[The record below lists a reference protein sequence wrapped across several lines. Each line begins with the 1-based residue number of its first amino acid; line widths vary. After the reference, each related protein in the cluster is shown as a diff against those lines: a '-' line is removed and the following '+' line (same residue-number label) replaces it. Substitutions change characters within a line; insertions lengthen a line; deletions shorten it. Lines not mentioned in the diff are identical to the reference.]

1 MDVSPTFTSLTD
13 FAQGSSTN
21 EGRYKALVS
30 KFTERYGRPPSH
42 LARSPG
48 RVNLIGEHI
57 DYCGYGVL
65 PMAIEQDI
73 VMAFAATDANTISI
87 SDIEEDKY
95 AAEDIDLSSDWRN
108 FSSNGS
114 VPWYNYFLC
123 GFRGI
128 IEEFSISSPVGIQV
142 MMDGSIPP
150 SSGLSSSSALVC
162 CSSIVTLVSNS
173 VPLPSK
179 TRLADICASSERYI
193 GTQGGG
199 MDQAVSFLAQPG
211 RALKIDFNPLTSSPV
226 TLPAGYSFVVSHCGN
241 SMNKAATL
249 FFNERVVE
257 CRLAAKALA
266 SLQGIEWR
274 SISKFADLQ
283 NALGYTLK
291 QMISLV
297 QDKLHKDFYTKD
309 EICGILGLNI
319 KGDELVGEVLSSMSP
334 QAQIAAKELS
344 DYKLYQR
351 ALHVFAEANRV
362 EQFKMIANG
371 EEAVDDVG
379 ASLGVLMNESHSS
392 CSGYYECSCLALDT
406 LVSNCVASGAS
417 GSRLTGAGW
426 GGCSVSIVSDSF
438 LEKFLEG
445 LRGTFFK
452 GKTDEELKT
461 KLFATRPGP
470 GAALCHL
477 K

>member
-1 MDVSPTFTSLTD
+1 MEVPPTFPSLTD
-13 FAQGSSTN
+13 LAQGSSTN
-21 EGRYKALVS
+21 EGRYKVLVS
-30 KFTERYGRPPSH
+30 KFTQKYGRPPTH
-42 LARSPG
+42 LARAPG

-95 AAEDIDLSSDWRN
+95 PANDIDLSSDWRN
-108 FSSNGS
+108 FSSNGY

-128 IEEFSISSPVGIQV
+128 IEEYSISSPAGIQV
-142 MMDGSIPP
+142 MMAGSIPP

-162 CSSIVTLVSNS
+162 CSSMVTIVTNS
-173 VPLPSK
+173 IQLPSK

-226 TLPAGYSFVVSHCGN
+226 TLPRGYSFVVSHCGQ
-241 SMNKAATL
+241 SMNKAAT
-249 FFNERVVE
+249 FSFNERVVE

-266 SLQGIEWR
+266 SLQGIDWR
-274 SISKFADLQ
+274 SIAKFSDLQ
-283 NALGYTLK
+283 KALGYTLK

-297 QDKLHKDFYTKD
+297 QDKLHKDPYTKD
-309 EICGILGLNI
+309 EICGILGLKI

-334 QAQIAAKELS
+334 QAQKAAAELS
-344 DYKLYQR
+344 QYKLYER
-351 ALHVFAEANRV
+351 ALHVFTEASRV

-371 EEAVDDVG
+371 EEAVEDVG
-379 ASLGVLMNESHSS
+379 VSLGALMNESHSS
-392 CSGYYECSCLALDT
+392 CSGYYECSCAVLDT
-406 LVSNCVASGAS
+406 LVGDCVASGAS

-426 GGCSVSIVSDSF
+426 GGCSVSIVPDSS

-452 GKTDEELKT
+452 GKTNEELKT